1 MIGGECRLLRDLQEP
16 ASGDP
21 SARTALDPV
30 SGNKVDM
37 AAAVVGVDKAGNIYF
52 FESIKNLNEFRVPA
66 KK

>member
-1 MIGGECRLLRDLQEP
+1 LQEP

-52 FESIKNLNEFRVPA
+52 FESI
-66 KK
+66 